1 MSVKESL
8 SPLLANALLDQPDKL
23 VFSCGSVDEV
33 QAKVGTAF
41 KPHQFIP
48 ARHTSILSSR
58 LHQFAMGQVSFHRLK
73 YGASVKVDPEC
84 LEDFFLIQMPV
95 NGRAEINCGDCT
107 LTSSCQQGVVLNPT
121 QRLTMRYDSDCDQL
135 MLRIDRRELEQIC
148 SRYLGHSVKH
158 PVEFDCH
165 LDWQNSPAWIHM
177 LEYIMQMQK
186 DLPGCLQQPLIT
198 RQLEELVISTLL
210 SQQPNNYSQELSGDH
225 RPLAPRHVKRVEE
238 YIEAHAQESLSPA
251 ILAEIAD
258 VSVRTLYAGFREFRH
273 MSPMEFLRSVRL
285 QRIHEALSRP
295 EHQASVTDTAMYWGF
310 SHMGRFSQE
319 YQKLF
324 GEKPSETRRKAQ
336 S

>member
-1 MSVKESL
+1 MQSKQRL
-8 SPLLANALLDQPDKL
+8 SPLLADALLDQPEMR
-23 VFSCGSVDEV
+23 VFSSCDVDEV
-33 QAKVGTAF
+33 HSKVGEAF
-41 KPHQFIP
+41 KPHRLVP
-48 ARHTSILSSR
+48 SGHTSALNSR
-58 LHQFAMGQVSFHRLK
+58 LHQFSMGHVSFHRLK
-73 YGASVKVDPEC
+73 YGASVEVDPDC

-95 NGRAEINCGDCT
+95 SGQAEISCGDCS
-107 LTSSCQQGVVLNPT
+107 LITSCHQGVVLNPT
-121 QRLTMRYDSDCDQL
+121 QRLKMHYDSECDQL

-148 SRYLGHSVKH
+148 SRYLGHSVKQ

-165 LDWQNSPAWIHM
+165 LHWQNSPAWVHM
-177 LEYIMQMQK
+177 LEYITQMQK

-210 SQQPNNYSQELSGDH
+210 SQQPNNYSQELSGNH

-238 YIEAHAQESLSPA
+238 YIEAHAQDSLSPA
-251 ILAEIAD
+251 MLAEIAD

-295 EHQASVTDTAMYWGF
+295 DNHDSVTDVAMYWGF
-310 SHMGRFSQE
+310 THMGRFSQE

-324 GEKPSETRRKAQ
+324 GEKPSETKRKAQ
-336 S
+336 A